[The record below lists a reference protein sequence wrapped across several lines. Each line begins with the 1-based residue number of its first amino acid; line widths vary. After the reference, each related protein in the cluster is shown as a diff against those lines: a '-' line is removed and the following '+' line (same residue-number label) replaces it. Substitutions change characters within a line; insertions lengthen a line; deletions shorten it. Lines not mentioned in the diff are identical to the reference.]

1 MASGSLMMMVPTVNQ
16 LTALFGRVAL
26 QVLRTYEGEPFTREE
41 TRMFLVRLREGLE
54 GASETLNDVIE
65 LYEDGKSPHVSSGAH
80 AEWIQH

>member
-41 TRMFLVRLREGLE
+41 TRVFLVRLREGLE

-65 LYEDGKSPHVSSGAH
+65 LYEDGKSPDVSSGAH
-80 AEWIQH
+80 TEWIQH